1 MVTKAKSKLADLIA
15 EANVKKGI
23 LLSPTY
29 LNTYADIREVPPKA
43 KGRREKGAK
52 PQPISGLD
60 VDALLNQPQNKRT
73 KIEPDNAIPG
83 FKQMVEYA
91 SEESEIEDAAKQMG
105 SIIRSLITNSL
116 GDSGYDR
123 AVENLGVF
131 KDTMVR
137 WEMPELYNSFL
148 TDFKKRLLSGEL
160 GGDRRELWW
169 QMKGAR
175 GALGLIDQSVSEPSK
190 VTSEEA
196 AEVGFVPV
204 PPLPRVLIHLPVLQ
218 KVVSV
223 PRIGHSI
230 HGVEASRKSPAMVI
244 IRLQLLL
251 TSRRMA
257 AIHPSRWWT

>member
-1 MVTKAKSKLADLIA
+1 MRI
-15 EANVKKGI
+15 
-23 LLSPTY
+23 
-29 LNTYADIREVPPKA
+29 VPPKA
-43 KGRREKGAK
+43 KGRREKGDK

-60 VDALLNQPQNKRT
+60 VDALLNQPQNKRK
-73 KIEPDNAIPG
+73 KIEPNNAIPG

-131 KDTMVR
+131 RDTMVR
-137 WEMPELYNSFL
+137 WEMPALYNSFL

-175 GALGLIDQSVSEPSK
+175 SALGLIDQSVSEPSN

-196 AEVGFVPV
+196 AEVNDTSSPSD
-204 PPLPRVLIHLPVLQ
+204 RHVLIHLPVLQ
-218 KVVSV
+218 KVTSL
-223 PRIGHSI
+223 P
-230 HGVEASRKSPAMVI
+230 MVKHDI
-244 IRLQLLL
+244 TELIYCPKVL
-251 TSRRMA
+251 
-257 AIHPSRWWT
+257 